1 MYRKKTSSWLK
12 HWDFILLDLILLEL
26 SYLLAHW
33 LYHGTAYYREA
44 PLYRNVFF
52 AIAAIDLVVGLMMG
66 SYKGILRRGYWL
78 ETKAVAK
85 HAIIVTVC
93 VIAYL
98 FAMKESSNYSRVVI
112 FAFPIISIC
121 VLYIGR
127 ILLKKWLSKHRGPA
141 SGKRAILLIGGKKN
155 YREIV
160 EAFTS
165 NPYSEFHV
173 MGIGIID
180 AKENEIPN
188 YHGFP
193 VFCGESA
200 IEDFAQLNWVD
211 EALFSIPTELP
222 LPDKMIKN
230 FGIMGITIHIKL
242 ARVADDS
249 SNQIVEKLE
258 GYTVLSTSI
267 NMVSAGQLIFKRT
280 MDICGGLVGM
290 LLTGIIFIF
299 VAPIIYIKSPGPI
312 FFKQV
317 RIGKNGKKFNIYK
330 FRSMYMDAE
339 ERKKELMAQ
348 NDIKDGMMFKM
359 DNDPR
364 IIKGIGNF
372 IRDYSLDEFPQ
383 FWNVL
388 IGDMSLVGT
397 RPPTVDEWEKYEMHH
412 RSRLAFKPGLTGM
425 WQVSGRSNITDFE
438 EVVRL
443 DTEYIKKWSPGL
455 DIMILFK
462 TVAVVLGKVGSKWDC
477 CKRSIKSIRNA
488 EKATSFKYVE
498 CRNVYSTKVHRYKGA
513 EGTILVGEHYER

>member
-1 MYRKKTSSWLK
+1 
-12 HWDFILLDLILLEL
+12 
-26 SYLLAHW
+26 
-33 LYHGTAYYREA
+33 
-44 PLYRNVFF
+44 
-52 AIAAIDLVVGLMMG
+52 
-66 SYKGILRRGYWL
+66 
-78 ETKAVAK
+78 
-85 HAIIVTVC
+85 
-93 VIAYL
+93 
-98 FAMKESSNYSRVVI
+98 
-112 FAFPIISIC
+112 
-121 VLYIGR
+121 
-127 ILLKKWLSKHRGPA
+127 
-141 SGKRAILLIGGKKN
+141 
-155 YREIV
+155 
-160 EAFTS
+160 
-165 NPYSEFHV
+165 
-173 MGIGIID
+173 
-180 AKENEIPN
+180 
-188 YHGFP
+188 
-193 VFCGESA
+193 
-200 IEDFAQLNWVD
+200 
-211 EALFSIPTELP
+211 
-222 LPDKMIKN
+222 
-230 FGIMGITIHIKL
+230 MGITIHIKL

-267 NMVSAGQLIFKRT
+267 NMESAGQLIFKRT

-462 TVAVVLGKVGSKWDC
+462 TVAVVLGKVGSK
-477 CKRSIKSIRNA
+477 
-488 EKATSFKYVE
+488 
-498 CRNVYSTKVHRYKGA
+498 
-513 EGTILVGEHYER
+513 

>member
-1 MYRKKTSSWLK
+1 
-12 HWDFILLDLILLEL
+12 
-26 SYLLAHW
+26 
-33 LYHGTAYYREA
+33 
-44 PLYRNVFF
+44 
-52 AIAAIDLVVGLMMG
+52 
-66 SYKGILRRGYWL
+66 
-78 ETKAVAK
+78 
-85 HAIIVTVC
+85 
-93 VIAYL
+93 
-98 FAMKESSNYSRVVI
+98 
-112 FAFPIISIC
+112 
-121 VLYIGR
+121 
-127 ILLKKWLSKHRGPA
+127 
-141 SGKRAILLIGGKKN
+141 
-155 YREIV
+155 
-160 EAFTS
+160 
-165 NPYSEFHV
+165 
-173 MGIGIID
+173 
-180 AKENEIPN
+180 
-188 YHGFP
+188 
-193 VFCGESA
+193 
-200 IEDFAQLNWVD
+200 
-211 EALFSIPTELP
+211 
-222 LPDKMIKN
+222 MIKN

-388 IGDMSLVGT
+388 KGDMSLVGT

-443 DTEYIKKWSPGL
+443 DTEYIKKWNPGL
-455 DIMILFK
+455 DIKILFK
-462 TVAVVLGKVGSKWDC
+462 TVAVVLGKVGSK
-477 CKRSIKSIRNA
+477 
-488 EKATSFKYVE
+488 
-498 CRNVYSTKVHRYKGA
+498 
-513 EGTILVGEHYER
+513 

>member
-1 MYRKKTSSWLK
+1 M
-12 HWDFILLDLILLEL
+12 
-26 SYLLAHW
+26 
-33 LYHGTAYYREA
+33 
-44 PLYRNVFF
+44 
-52 AIAAIDLVVGLMMG
+52 
-66 SYKGILRRGYWL
+66 
-78 ETKAVAK
+78 
-85 HAIIVTVC
+85 
-93 VIAYL
+93 
-98 FAMKESSNYSRVVI
+98 
-112 FAFPIISIC
+112 
-121 VLYIGR
+121 
-127 ILLKKWLSKHRGPA
+127 
-141 SGKRAILLIGGKKN
+141 
-155 YREIV
+155 
-160 EAFTS
+160 
-165 NPYSEFHV
+165 
-173 MGIGIID
+173 
-180 AKENEIPN
+180 
-188 YHGFP
+188 
-193 VFCGESA
+193 
-200 IEDFAQLNWVD
+200 NWVD

-462 TVAVVLGKVGSKWDC
+462 TVAVVLGKVGSK
-477 CKRSIKSIRNA
+477 
-488 EKATSFKYVE
+488 
-498 CRNVYSTKVHRYKGA
+498 
-513 EGTILVGEHYER
+513 

>member
-1 MYRKKTSSWLK
+1 M
-12 HWDFILLDLILLEL
+12 
-26 SYLLAHW
+26 
-33 LYHGTAYYREA
+33 
-44 PLYRNVFF
+44 
-52 AIAAIDLVVGLMMG
+52 
-66 SYKGILRRGYWL
+66 
-78 ETKAVAK
+78 
-85 HAIIVTVC
+85 
-93 VIAYL
+93 
-98 FAMKESSNYSRVVI
+98 
-112 FAFPIISIC
+112 
-121 VLYIGR
+121 
-127 ILLKKWLSKHRGPA
+127 
-141 SGKRAILLIGGKKN
+141 
-155 YREIV
+155 
-160 EAFTS
+160 
-165 NPYSEFHV
+165 
-173 MGIGIID
+173 
-180 AKENEIPN
+180 
-188 YHGFP
+188 
-193 VFCGESA
+193 
-200 IEDFAQLNWVD
+200 D
-211 EALFSIPTELP
+211 EALFSIPTELA

-443 DTEYIKKWSPGL
+443 DWQ
-455 DIMILFK
+455 
-462 TVAVVLGKVGSKWDC
+462 
-477 CKRSIKSIRNA
+477 RNG
-488 EKATSFKYVE
+488 F
-498 CRNVYSTKVHRYKGA
+498 
-513 EGTILVGEHYER
+513 

>member
-52 AIAAIDLVVGLMMG
+52 AIAVIDLVVGLMMG

-141 SGKRAILLIGGKKN
+141 SGKRAILLIGGKNN

-211 EALFSIPTELP
+211 EALFSIPTELA

-412 RSRLAFKPGLTGM
+412 RSRLAFKSGLTGM

-462 TVAVVLGKVGSKWDC
+462 TVAVVLGKVGSK
-477 CKRSIKSIRNA
+477 
-488 EKATSFKYVE
+488 
-498 CRNVYSTKVHRYKGA
+498 
-513 EGTILVGEHYER
+513 

>member
-1 MYRKKTSSWLK
+1 
-12 HWDFILLDLILLEL
+12 
-26 SYLLAHW
+26 
-33 LYHGTAYYREA
+33 
-44 PLYRNVFF
+44 
-52 AIAAIDLVVGLMMG
+52 
-66 SYKGILRRGYWL
+66 
-78 ETKAVAK
+78 
-85 HAIIVTVC
+85 
-93 VIAYL
+93 
-98 FAMKESSNYSRVVI
+98 
-112 FAFPIISIC
+112 
-121 VLYIGR
+121 
-127 ILLKKWLSKHRGPA
+127 
-141 SGKRAILLIGGKKN
+141 
-155 YREIV
+155 
-160 EAFTS
+160 
-165 NPYSEFHV
+165 
-173 MGIGIID
+173 
-180 AKENEIPN
+180 
-188 YHGFP
+188 
-193 VFCGESA
+193 
-200 IEDFAQLNWVD
+200 
-211 EALFSIPTELP
+211 
-222 LPDKMIKN
+222 MIKN

-388 IGDMSLVGT
+388 KGDMSLVGT

-443 DTEYIKKWSPGL
+443 DTKYIKKWSPGL

-462 TVAVVLGKVGSKWDC
+462 TVAVVLGKVGSK
-477 CKRSIKSIRNA
+477 
-488 EKATSFKYVE
+488 
-498 CRNVYSTKVHRYKGA
+498 
-513 EGTILVGEHYER
+513 

>member
-1 MYRKKTSSWLK
+1 M
-12 HWDFILLDLILLEL
+12 
-26 SYLLAHW
+26 
-33 LYHGTAYYREA
+33 
-44 PLYRNVFF
+44 
-52 AIAAIDLVVGLMMG
+52 
-66 SYKGILRRGYWL
+66 
-78 ETKAVAK
+78 
-85 HAIIVTVC
+85 
-93 VIAYL
+93 
-98 FAMKESSNYSRVVI
+98 
-112 FAFPIISIC
+112 
-121 VLYIGR
+121 
-127 ILLKKWLSKHRGPA
+127 
-141 SGKRAILLIGGKKN
+141 
-155 YREIV
+155 
-160 EAFTS
+160 
-165 NPYSEFHV
+165 
-173 MGIGIID
+173 
-180 AKENEIPN
+180 
-188 YHGFP
+188 
-193 VFCGESA
+193 
-200 IEDFAQLNWVD
+200 D
-211 EALFSIPTELP
+211 EALFSIPTELA

-462 TVAVVLGKVGSKWDC
+462 TVAVVLGKVG
-477 CKRSIKSIRNA
+477 
-488 EKATSFKYVE
+488 
-498 CRNVYSTKVHRYKGA
+498 TK
-513 EGTILVGEHYER
+513 